1 MKEFT
6 LNSITIEMSP
16 YEAISLA
23 NAINTYL
30 DICLERENEYN
41 INSSEEQERCMR
53 LFHKTAE
60 QCNAEAKNE
69 KRRMLEDAAEVLRRA
84 YCGYPF
90 KF

>member
-16 YEAISLA
+16 YEAITLA
-23 NAINTYL
+23 QVITGYL

-41 INSSEEQERCMR
+41 TNSLEEQERCMK

-60 QCNAEAKNE
+60 QCNEEARSE
-69 KRRMLEDAAEVLRRA
+69 KRRMLEEAAEVLRRA
-84 YCGYPF
+84 YTGYPF